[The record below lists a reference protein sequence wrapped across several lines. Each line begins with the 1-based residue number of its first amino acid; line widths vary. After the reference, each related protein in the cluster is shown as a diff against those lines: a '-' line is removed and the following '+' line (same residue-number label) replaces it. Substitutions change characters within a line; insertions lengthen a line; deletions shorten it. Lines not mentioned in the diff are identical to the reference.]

1 MAWIKLHRLLAL
13 LRERRIDPR
22 DVTIFVGDH
31 VINPR
36 SQRPLREES
45 TFEED
50 EDPYEDDA
58 EED

>member
-13 LRERRIDPR
+13 LRQRRIDPR
-22 DVTIFVGDH
+22 DVTVFIDDH

-36 SQRPLREES
+36 YQLPFPGDSTHEE
-45 TFEED
+45 TED
-50 EDPYEDDA
+50 LYEDDS

>member
-1 MAWIKLHRLLAL
+1 MWIKLHRLLTQ
-13 LRERRIDPR
+13 LRQRRIDPR
-22 DVTIFVGDH
+22 DITVFVDNH

-36 SQRPLREES
+36 AQRPLRGES

-50 EDPYEDDA
+50 ENLYEDDA